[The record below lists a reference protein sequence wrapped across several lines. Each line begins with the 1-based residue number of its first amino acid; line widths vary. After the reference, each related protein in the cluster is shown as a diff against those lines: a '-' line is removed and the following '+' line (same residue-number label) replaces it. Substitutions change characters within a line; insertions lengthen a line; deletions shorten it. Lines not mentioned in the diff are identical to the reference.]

1 LLYDYPLSMA
11 ALARAKPGDPRLAE
25 RVELYVCGL
34 ELANGFSELTDARE
48 QRARFARDRS
58 AKRRIYGLAYPVDE
72 DFLAALEAG
81 LPESAGMA
89 LGFDRLVM
97 LASGASRI
105 DEVLW
110 APVG

>member
-1 LLYDYPLSMA
+1 MR
-11 ALARAKPGDPRLAE
+11 LARPPAAARR
-25 RVELYVCGL
+25 RVR
-34 ELANGFSELTDARE
+34 FRE
-48 QRARFARDRS
+48 SGCFFCARFARDRRN
-58 AKRRIYGLAYPVDE
+58 KRKRYGVAYPVDE

-81 LPESAGMA
+81 LPASAGMA

-97 LASGASRI
+97 LASGAGSI